1 MNYSSGIEY
10 LTSNIDQEID
20 KLKNHIALGKLLFD
34 EYKRLCGVLQGL
46 EQAREIIVMLA
57 EREEKADE

>member
-1 MNYSSGIEY
+1 MNYSSGIDY

-20 KLKNHIALGKLLFD
+20 KLKDHIALGKLVFD

-46 EQAREIIVMLA
+46 EQAREIIT
-57 EREEKADE
+57 EYDKREEEKA